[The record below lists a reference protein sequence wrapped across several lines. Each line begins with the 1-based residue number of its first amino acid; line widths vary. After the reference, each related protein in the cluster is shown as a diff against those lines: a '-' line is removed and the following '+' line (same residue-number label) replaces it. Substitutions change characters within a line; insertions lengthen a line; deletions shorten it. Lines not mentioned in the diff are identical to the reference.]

1 LQNKVRVLVL
11 FLFAQY
17 FVITRYN
24 LCMCCMCVFVAAV
37 GVALS
42 VALQCGS
49 M

>member
-1 LQNKVRVLVL
+1 
-11 FLFAQY
+11 
-17 FVITRYN
+17 
-24 LCMCCMCVFVAAV
+24 MCCICVFVAAV